1 MIRIG
6 DYHDE
11 YQERKNALKALFNV
25 IKEQMGNQDWYEMVK
40 NQAEFKAYAEIKEKI
55 KENKFQEKDQD
66 MIYLFEEARKI
77 IWTFVLERAFQKI
90 ENLALCSTDISRILS
105 PVLKKNPENLGCV
118 HSGLKYIEEIL
129 SNNLKEKEKY
139 KEKHKDYD
147 ILILRKIVDDSKYAG
162 NEKSF
167 EALIAKMKENG
178 TIVDEV
184 LIEKYKKDIHNISYF
199 SEEKVFD
206 IIANKI
212 FNIFQKMNEL
222 GDNTVS
228 VDVNSFDKI

>member
-11 YQERKNALKALFNV
+11 YQERKSALKALFNL
-25 IKEQMGNQDWYEMVK
+25 IKEQMGNQDWYEMIK

-77 IWTFVLERAFQKI
+77 IWTFVVERAFQKI

-129 SNNLKEKEKY
+129 SNNLKEKEK
-139 KEKHKDYD
+139 HKDYD
-147 ILILRKIVDDSKYAG
+147 ILILRKIVDGSKYAG

-167 EALIAKMKENG
+167 ETLIEKMKENG

-184 LIEKYKKDIHNISYF
+184 LIENYKKDINNISYF
-199 SEEKVFD
+199 SEGKVFD

-212 FNIFQKMNEL
+212 LNIFQKMNEL